1 MENELLKMENVSKSY
16 LEDGGGDLLIL
27 RDINLTIKKGDAVS
41 LPFFLWLL
49 CFPEGITEKSI
60 TPDWMWT
67 RFLLRTLAP

>member
-27 RDINLTIKKGDAVS
+27 RDINLTLKKGEVVAITGKS
-41 LPFFLWLL
+41 G
-49 CFPEGITEKSI
+49 CGTTEKST